1 MLKRKMALDDQHSL
15 ICWSNNIALFTYN
28 YDISTY
34 LVKISRHLWNKCG
47 VSSNP
52 NLQPSATTE

>member
-1 MLKRKMALDDQHSL
+1 VLDDQHSL

-34 LVKISRHLWNKCG
+34 YETSAVYRRIPIYNHL
-47 VSSNP
+47 
-52 NLQPSATTE
+52 L